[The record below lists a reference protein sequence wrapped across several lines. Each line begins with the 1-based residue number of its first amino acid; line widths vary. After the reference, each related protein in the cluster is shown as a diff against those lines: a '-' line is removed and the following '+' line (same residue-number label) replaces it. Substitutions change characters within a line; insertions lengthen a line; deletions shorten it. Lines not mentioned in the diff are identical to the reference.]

1 MAIAPRRNIA
11 ALLALAL
18 SARALYIRAPSAPL
32 SGAARTPRGRARAAQ
47 PFPDGDDEA
56 ERPDAPS
63 SPDSVHISTARDEP
77 LTELPASIFLEEYG
91 VITVLVFAASFF
103 LLSLSAPGLI
113 DSSVTVVA
121 FPLVVLLANN
131 AGPLLERVLIS
142 RRIASAPLSVEVK
155 ALVTTTSTVLSLKL
169 LSALF

>member
-11 ALLALAL
+11 ALLVLAL
-18 SARALYIRAPSAPL
+18 SAAGLHIRAPSAPL
-32 SGAARTPRGRARAAQ
+32 SRTARAPRFRARAAQ

-56 ERPDAPS
+56 ERPEAPS
-63 SPDSVHISTARDEP
+63 RPDSVHVPDARDEP

-91 VITVLVFAASFF
+91 VLTVLVFAASFF

-155 ALVTTTSTVLSLKL
+155 ALVTTTSTVLGLKL